1 MGIGRLAGWLLSC
14 LVVSGATVTDADR
27 LVISQAHPQLP
38 VMTVYLDIVD
48 AAGKPVSGLTP
59 ASLSAT
65 LGSNTAQVA
74 DVQTFQSS
82 GEGVAYAFLID
93 ISKSM
98 GVTQFAEVRSALQTW
113 VAGMKPAD
121 RAAICTFGE
130 GYRLVTDFTA
140 DKQKLN
146 EALSSLAPSDLHTR
160 LNQALDRA
168 LEFEQRTDP
177 GLPARRVIVVLSD
190 GKDEGSALTPGDVL
204 VKVRASHLPIYSIG
218 LSHLP
223 RAEKQR
229 YLDALYR
236 FSNAS
241 GGVYEEADAQ
251 SVPQTYAAIQQAIL
265 RIFVVHLVCTACKAD
280 GLKQPLEITLT
291 QGARGLKAAPL
302 DVVLVAGPQPP
313 PTAAVEPSWWSRI
326 PIWLW
331 LLSAAAVLCAAGYA
345 LVRKPLPPEPAIPK
359 GGGKESVGP
368 TVPALISHDE
378 PESGEGMPMRLTVV
392 AGQNAGS
399 SYEVELK
406 NKVVIGRDK
415 DCNVVLADPE
425 VSNRHCE
432 LALVHG
438 QVLVYD
444 LGSTNST
451 YVNGVPIHGRHKLEP
466 LDTIAVGDTELR
478 VHFEET

>member
-1 MGIGRLAGWLLSC
+1 MGIGHLAVWLVSC
-14 LVVSGATVTDADR
+14 LVVSGATGTDADR

-38 VMTVYLDIVD
+38 MMTVYLDIVD
-48 AAGKPVSGLTP
+48 ASGKPVSGISP

-65 LGSNTAQVA
+65 LGSNATQVV
-74 DVQTFQSS
+74 DVEPFHST
-82 GEGVAYAFLID
+82 GEGVAYAFLVD

-98 GVTQFAEVRSALQTW
+98 GAAQFAEVRSALQTW
-113 VAGMKPAD
+113 VAGMKPVD

-130 GYRLVTDFTA
+130 GYRVVTDFTA

-146 EALSSLAPSDLHTR
+146 EALSSLAPTDSHTR
-160 LNQALDRA
+160 LNQAIDRA
-168 LEFEQRTDP
+168 LEFEHRTDP

-204 VKVRASHLPIYSIG
+204 VKVRSSHLPIYTIG

-241 GGVYEEADAQ
+241 GGTYEEASTQ
-251 SVPQTYAAIQQAIL
+251 SVSQLYAAIQQAIL
-265 RIFVVHLVCTACKAD
+265 RIFVVHLVCNGCTAD
-280 GLKQPLEITLT
+280 GMKHPLEVAFT

-302 DVVLVAGPQPP
+302 DVVLLAGPP
-313 PTAAVEPSWWSRI
+313 PTAPVELSWWSRI

-331 LLSAAAVLCAAGYA
+331 LLSVVAVLCAAGYA
-345 LVRKPLPPEPAIPK
+345 LVRKAP
-359 GGGKESVGP
+359 
-368 TVPALISHDE
+368 VPAPPNPNGGARETEELRNVASISPDE
-378 PESGEGMPMRLTVV
+378 PGPGEGMPMRLTVV

-399 SYEVELK
+399 SYQVELK
-406 NKVVIGRDK
+406 NKAVIGRDK
-415 DCNVVLADPE
+415 DCSVVLADPE

-444 LGSTNST
+444 LGATNST
-451 YVNGVPIHGRHKLEP
+451 YVNGVPIHGRHKLES